1 MPRILSNQKISTM
14 VTVSMSMEDLSKLTV
29 VIHLPKSIIEIN
41 LIEISQ
47 SKLKKF

>member
-14 VTVSMSMEDLSKLTV
+14 VTVSMSMEDHFKLTV